1 MDTKRDHRAHAEG
14 SPRGNPY
21 DLTYSPSGRLIGK
34 FRENNSVTLSASVEM
49 AYGYCD
55 DYQPHAVKR
64 MFDYMDGMLYDMRWD
79 EGKSSGLFDSVAE
92 TCQRGTSVW

>member
-1 MDTKRDHRAHAEG
+1 MDTKREHRTHAEG

-34 FRENNSVTLSASVEM
+34 YRDNRSVTMSVSADM

-64 MFDYMDGMLYDMRWD
+64 MFDYNNGMLYDMRWD
-79 EGKSSGLFDSVAE
+79 GVFCRRKN
-92 TCQRGTSVW
+92 TKWQII

>member
-1 MDTKRDHRAHAEG
+1 MDTKREHRTHAEG

-34 FRENNSVTLSASVEM
+34 FRDNNSVTLSASVDM

-55 DYQPHAVKR
+55 SDQPHAVR
-64 MFDYMDGMLYDMRWD
+64 RIYDHNNGMLYDMRWD
-79 EGKSSGLFDSVAE
+79 GTNIKERFLIRADVLKKDSN
-92 TCQRGTSVW
+92 